1 MFDYIYM
8 TLFVLLCVF
17 ECMRVA
23 FFNCTILFQKI
34 LITKPEQSKPLAG
47 KILGRINNSCWK
59 KLKSKTEKW
68 RRQIPQSSYILKYK
82 YLVWFQQEKPP
93 AKMIPLRKY
102 FMYKTDGEG
111 V

>member
-1 MFDYIYM
+1 M

-47 KILGRINNSCWK
+47 KILGRTR
-59 KLKSKTEKW
+59 LPGAV
-68 RRQIPQSSYILKYK
+68 PQPLF
-82 YLVWFQQEKPP
+82 YLW
-93 AKMIPLRKY
+93 L
-102 FMYKTDGEG
+102 
-111 V
+111 